1 MTAAAVTDLIFYC
14 DLARCGSVSDIA

>member
-14 DLARCGSVSDIA
+14 HLARYGSVSDIA